1 MNNKYP
7 LSYDDLN
14 DENPWRVP
22 PGYFGNSLENTGNIE
37 NFIKSEDLS
46 KILDFVKKINEW
58 DNSNKSQE
66 HKDGA
71 SKYSSDL
78 WHNRIC
84 SGEMIKKLDIDIYN
98 LIDYYI
104 EKMQILLEEKFKVR
118 LRKRPPVIVCW
129 RAGDFQ
135 VPHADKQVQ
144 DGRPN
149 AFIAF
154 CRLIKFS
161 SVLLTQISI
170 SPVDL
175 LYPLII
181 TAYPPTTMYSTSFWF
196 KYKMKSLK
204 SSLNIFIKKLF
215 YKMKVDY
222 DQLYF

>member
-104 EKMQILLEEKFKVR
+104 EEMQLILEQKFKVR
-118 LRKRPPVIVCW
+118 LRKRPPVIACW

-149 AFIAF
+149 AFIDYD
-154 CRLIKFS
+154 INS
-161 SVLLTQISI
+161 
-170 SPVDL
+170 
-175 LYPLII
+175 
-181 TAYPPTTMYSTSFWF
+181 
-196 KYKMKSLK
+196 
-204 SSLNIFIKKLF
+204 LF
-215 YKMKVDY
+215 YLNDDFVGGELFYPKHGVKVSPKPGLAVFHPGDIEY
-222 DQLYF
+222 LHGVTPVLSGVRWVVPSFYTIEEFTS